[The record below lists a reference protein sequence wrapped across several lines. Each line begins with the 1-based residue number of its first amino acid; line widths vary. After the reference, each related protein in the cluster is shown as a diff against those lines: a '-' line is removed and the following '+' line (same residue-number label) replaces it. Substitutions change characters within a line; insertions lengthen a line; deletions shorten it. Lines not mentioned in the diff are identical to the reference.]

1 MTRLWIAAFM
11 KDQFLMV
18 KIINGLISTNLS
30 SKEPYTITTLNS
42 ILEAAATL
50 LSPNDWVFEV
60 GSPLK
65 SWFSIIMLEIII

>member
-1 MTRLWIAAFM
+1 MTHLWIAAFM

-50 LSPNDWVFEV
+50 LFPNDWVFEV

-65 SWFSIIMLEIII
+65 KSLC

>member
-1 MTRLWIAAFM
+1 MTRLWIAAFI